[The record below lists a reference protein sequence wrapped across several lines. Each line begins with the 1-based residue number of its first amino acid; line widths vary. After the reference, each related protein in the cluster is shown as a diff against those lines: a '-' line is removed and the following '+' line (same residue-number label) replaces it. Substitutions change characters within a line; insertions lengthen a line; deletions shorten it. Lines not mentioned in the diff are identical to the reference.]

1 MSSTI
6 FNRFP
11 KFKFFT
17 IFWVK
22 INLVFDRLSRNNV
35 HHISETIHRTIIKFC
50 MQLLCNNIW
59 KIFKRFFE
67 IPIFRHLLG
76 FLKTLSLCS
85 FQLKQGTSYL
95 GNHSSYA
102 YKICYS
108 SSLTQYLEV
117 FLKIFWNSLF
127 SQFLEIF

>member
-1 MSSTI
+1 MQLLCNNI
-6 FNRFP
+6 WNYLNRFS
-11 KFKFFT
+11 KFPFFHH
-17 IFWVK
+17 FLSFLK
-22 INLVFDRLSRNNV
+22 NLVFCRLSPNKV

-67 IPIFRHLLG
+67 IPIFRHFLG

-85 FQLKQGTSYL
+85 FQLKQGTSSF

-102 YKICYS
+102 YKICS
-108 SSLTQYLEV
+108 ASSLTQYLEV
-117 FLKIFWNSLF
+117 FLKI
-127 SQFLEIF
+127 I